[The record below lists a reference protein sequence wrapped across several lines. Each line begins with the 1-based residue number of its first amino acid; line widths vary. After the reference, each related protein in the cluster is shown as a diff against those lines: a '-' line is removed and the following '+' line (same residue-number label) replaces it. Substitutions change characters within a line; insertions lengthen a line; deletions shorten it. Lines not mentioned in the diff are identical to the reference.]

1 VTESTSNRTTLN
13 YVDSSS
19 GKTATIKYEAAS
31 FQINKPEQY
40 DDLYVY
46 LLPDKL
52 NSFMRLTPVNGQ
64 YTEKLNELIKYKL
77 ICVGYKGE
85 RAFYYSAPAVEPKA
99 YTNIELT
106 EISTSELNQ
115 ILNQEKNRNHGSE
128 VQKELVYYNFY
139 KKDKIRQ
146 QDNANR
152 KQLKQKISLVIFG
165 CLDELLDKV
174 FPPAK

>member
-1 VTESTSNRTTLN
+1 
-13 YVDSSS
+13 
-19 GKTATIKYEAAS
+19 
-31 FQINKPEQY
+31 
-40 DDLYVY
+40 
-46 LLPDKL
+46 
-52 NSFMRLTPVNGQ
+52 
-64 YTEKLNELIKYKL
+64 
-77 ICVGYKGE
+77 
-85 RAFYYSAPAVEPKA
+85 
-99 YTNIELT
+99 
-106 EISTSELNQ
+106 LNQ